1 MKLIKI
7 ILINIAFISF
17 CHAQKLDLFQDIETQ
32 ETDNTNRVPRN
43 QQNKNTA
50 TTPLFTVKGI
60 SRFGDRY
67 LVSLITNNGSSEIIP
82 WLSKT
87 SVSLRGYPGYSIAD
101 VSSKTV
107 TLVYPEASGCSPI
120 PDKGI
125 NCNGPYML
133 LSLTNGEPI
142 KQNNVVE
149 NNSNIDFTNQEEE
162 NIDIIDGEEGRFFR
176 NPFSGEMQEIP
187 ELSPE
192 ELARRDERRGR
203 RAEMFRDFEIVRIPD
218 EDIPEGMQR
227 IRTPFG
233 DSLEPVESE

>member
-7 ILINIAFISF
+7 ILINIVFISF

-32 ETDNTNRVPRN
+32 ETDNTNRVARN
-43 QQNKNTA
+43 QQSKNTA
-50 TTPLFTVKGI
+50 TSPLFTVKGI

-67 LVSLITNNGSSEIIP
+67 LVSLITNNGSSEIIR

-142 KQNNVVE
+142 KQNNVAE

>member
-1 MKLIKI
+1 
-7 ILINIAFISF
+7 
-17 CHAQKLDLFQDIETQ
+17 
-32 ETDNTNRVPRN
+32 
-43 QQNKNTA
+43 
-50 TTPLFTVKGI
+50 
-60 SRFGDRY
+60 
-67 LVSLITNNGSSEIIP
+67 
-82 WLSKT
+82 
-87 SVSLRGYPGYSIAD
+87 
-101 VSSKTV
+101 
-107 TLVYPEASGCSPI
+107 
-120 PDKGI
+120 
-125 NCNGPYML
+125 ML

-142 KQNNVVE
+142 KQNNVTE
-149 NNSNIDFTNQEEE
+149 NNSDTEFSNPEKE
-162 NIDIIDGEEGRFFR
+162 NIDIIDGEEGRFFK